1 MSNTRQF
8 LVPINY
14 DITKQIYPPEDI
26 VGKRQYHMDE
36 IKSTKQYHQLYT
48 ITFAGEANLASESY
62 ADKLRRRAKFR

>member
-14 DITKQIYPPEDI
+14 DITKQVYPIDET
-26 VGKRQYHMDE
+26 VRKREYSINE

-48 ITFAGEANLASESY
+48 NTFTGEASGSY
-62 ADKLRRRAKFR
+62 ADKLRH

>member
-14 DITKQIYPPEDI
+14 DITKQIYPPDEP
-26 VGKRQYHMDE
+26 VQKREYTIND

-48 ITFAGEANLASESY
+48 NTFAGETSKYY
-62 ADKLRRRAKFR
+62 ADKLRR